1 VLLPDGRELVTQM
14 YVFGERQNGRDA
26 VLNGIRDRRQRE
38 ALIVRLDAADA
49 IEAGALAG
57 VFDIVIG

>member
-1 VLLPDGRELVTQM
+1 M
-14 YVFGERQNGRDA
+14 YVFGERQNERDA

-38 ALIVRLDAADA
+38 ALIVRLGAADT